1 MGKNDPEVLYAHAT
15 VELTDLEIGDPPVA
29 PRPDENGRAVLRL
42 FRRGDVIPVELF
54 ADYIPSP
61 GMPHANADLDSLL
74 EYGAVGWEPPDEE
87 DIAGPF
93 YVLRLP
99 DGQEIRVAGVAP
111 DPDAIQVLA
120 GESIGQS
127 AGTAVEEGS

>member
-1 MGKNDPEVLYAHAT
+1 MGKTKSQVLYAHAT
-15 VELTDLEIGDPPVA
+15 VELTDLEVGEPPVE
-29 PRPDENGRAVLRL
+29 PRRDDAGRPVLRL

-54 ADYIPSP
+54 ADYVPSP
-61 GMPHANADLDSLL
+61 GMPPANADLESLL
-74 EYGAVGWEPPDEE
+74 KYGSVGWDPPEVEE
-87 DIAGPF
+87 IAGPF

-111 DPDAIQVLA
+111 DPGAIQVLA

-127 AGTAVEEGS
+127 VGVAVEEGS